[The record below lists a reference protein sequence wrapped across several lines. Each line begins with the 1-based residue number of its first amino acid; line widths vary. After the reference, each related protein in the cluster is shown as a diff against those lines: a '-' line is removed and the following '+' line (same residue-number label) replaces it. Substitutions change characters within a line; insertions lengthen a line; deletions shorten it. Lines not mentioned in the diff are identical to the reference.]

1 MTWRVSIRT
10 AGNPASA
17 SPAYSHCD
25 KGPASSPMRAKLRP
39 LPAKKATR
47 ASRSLR
53 TLASRTICP
62 AASTT
67 HTLLHSNETS
77 IAA

>member
-1 MTWRVSIRT
+1 MRVNRKPPW
-10 AGNPASA
+10 ANN
-17 SPAYSHCD
+17 
-25 KGPASSPMRAKLRP
+25 
-39 LPAKKATR
+39 ATR
-47 ASRSLR
+47 ASRSLG